1 MLKTFKNLFVEAVSF
16 LRTGEVP
23 PGTPARLRERM
34 EDINHLAS
42 KKFFI
47 VFSSVFIL
55 AVFYYSSVGL
65 LFVIPRIPPE
75 IITAYTTIFTKT
87 TEILAIIIAA
97 YIGCQT
103 VVDFKYNS
111 NSNVSSESST
121 QHIVEEIKEE
131 ITTNQKEDDY
141 ELN

>member
-1 MLKTFKNLFVEAVSF
+1 MLNSLKSLFVEAISF

-23 PGTPARLRERM
+23 PGTPSRLKEKM
-34 EDINHLAS
+34 EDINHLTS

-47 VFSSVFIL
+47 VFSSLVIL
-55 AVFYYSSVGL
+55 GVFYYSSVAM

-111 NSNVSSESST
+111 NSSVIAESST
-121 QHIVEEIKEE
+121 QTIREEIKEE
-131 ITTNQKEDDY
+131 IITNQKEEDY
-141 ELN
+141 ELH